1 MKIRCFTFWLMAF
14 VAVAAYAQGPFT
26 IVFDKTSHN
35 FGEIDQKG
43 GPQTFSFEFTNKG
56 AEPVIIQ
63 NVTAS
68 CGCTSPDWT
77 KEPVPPGGRG
87 YVKAT
92 YTPSAVMPF
101 NKSLT
106 VYSNGT
112 PSPTVLHISGNV
124 VAQAPRVEE
133 QYPVAAGGALR
144 LRKNEISLGRIAQ
157 GATKRDSVEVIN
169 TGDEPLT
176 LTFTNV
182 PKHAVVESSP
192 ATLQKNEKGFIRS
205 SFNTAAVKPQEWGIV
220 KYAVGIIINGKAQDT
235 PKLTIAATI
244 EDDFSKLTPADY
256 ENAPAASLKE
266 TTYNF
271 NTVKSGTKVTA
282 EFAITNT
289 GKNALLIHKAYAECA
304 CLKVSAPKSVKAGAT
319 AVIKAVLDTKGEE
332 GNKFYS
338 ITLSTNAP
346 SQSASVLMI
355 TGVVTK

>member
-1 MKIRCFTFWLMAF
+1 MKTRCFILWLMAF

-56 AEPVIIQ
+56 TEPVVIQ

-77 KEPVPPGGRG
+77 KTPVPPGGRG
-87 YVKAT
+87 FVKAT

-112 PSPTVLHISGNV
+112 PSPQVLHISGKV
-124 VAQAPRVEE
+124 VAQAPKVEE
-133 QYPVAAGGALR
+133 QYPVAVGALR
-144 LRKNEISLGRIAQ
+144 LRKSEISLGRIAQ
-157 GATKRDSVEVIN
+157 GASKRDSVEVIN

-176 LTFTNV
+176 LAFTNV
-182 PKHAVVESSP
+182 PKHATVELVP

-205 SFNTAAVKPQEWGIV
+205 SFNTAAMKPQGWGIV
-220 KYAVGIIINGKAQDT
+220 KYAVGLTINGKAQAT
-235 PKLTIAATI
+235 PKLAIAATI

-256 ENAPAASLKE
+256 ESAPAVSFKE

-271 NTVKSGTKVTA
+271 NTVKAGTKVTA
-282 EFAITNT
+282 EFELTNT
-289 GKNALLIHKAYAECA
+289 GKSPLLIHKAYAECA
-304 CLKVSAPKSVKAGAT
+304 CLKVSTPKSVKAGAT

-346 SQSASVLMI
+346 SQSAPVLMI
-355 TGVVTK
+355 TGTVTK

>member
-1 MKIRCFTFWLMAF
+1 MKIRCFILWLMAF
-14 VAVAAYAQGPFT
+14 VAVGAYAQGPNT

-56 AEPVIIQ
+56 TEPIIIQ
-63 NVTAS
+63 NVAAS

-77 KEPVPPGGRG
+77 KAPVPPGGRG

-112 PSPTVLHISGNV
+112 PSPLVLHISGKV
-124 VAQAPRVEE
+124 VAQAPKVEE
-133 QYPVAAGGALR
+133 LYPVAAGALR

-176 LTFTNV
+176 LAFTKV
-182 PKHAVVESSP
+182 PKHAAVELTP
-192 ATLQKNEKGFIRS
+192 ATLQKNEKGFIRAN
-205 SFNTAAVKPQEWGIV
+205 FNTAAVKPQEWGIV
-220 KYAVGIIINGKAQDT
+220 KYPVGITVNGKAQEILQ
-235 PKLTIAATI
+235 LTIAATI
-244 EDDFSKLTPADY
+244 EDDFSKLAPADY
-256 ENAPAASLKE
+256 ESAPAVSLKE

-271 NTVKSGTKVTA
+271 NTVKAGTKVTA
-282 EFAITNT
+282 EFEITNT
-289 GKNALLIHKAYAECA
+289 GKNTLLIHKAYAECP
-304 CLKVSAPKSVKAGAT
+304 CLKVSTPKSVKAGAT
-319 AVIKAVLDTKGEE
+319 AVIKAVLNTKNEE

-338 ITLSTNAP
+338 ITLSTNSP
-346 SQSASVLMI
+346 SQSAPVLMI
-355 TGVVTK
+355 TGTVTK